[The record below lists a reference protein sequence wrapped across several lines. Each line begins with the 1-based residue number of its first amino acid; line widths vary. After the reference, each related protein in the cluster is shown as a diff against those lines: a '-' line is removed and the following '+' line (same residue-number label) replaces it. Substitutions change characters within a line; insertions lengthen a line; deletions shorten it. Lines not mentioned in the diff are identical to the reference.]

1 MSERE
6 DSVKLSHVGGGHFA
20 DDESV
25 DINERLKGISF
36 RPNTPP
42 MKGR

>member
-6 DSVKLSHVGGGHFA
+6 DTVQASHVGGQNFA

-25 DINERLKGISF
+25 DINERLKGIKF
-36 RPNTPP
+36 RPSTPP